1 MYRFL
6 LVALLPLSIALLLT
20 GCKDA
25 TLGPEVTG
33 GIEGVVLDDETEE
46 GLRNVEVTTS
56 PASDVVVTD
65 SEGRFSFAEIEA
77 GDYNLRARKSGYG
90 TRSVSVRVRE
100 NRTSPVTLFLEEED
114 EESNARNLTA
124 EVTNFINRTDSNDDT
139 SVRVEYRVRNTGSG
153 TVPEYEVTFR
163 IEASEGGDRLHQI
176 QGELLREEQSDVG
189 DFVVELDGADAVDVQ
204 VDELWFEE

>member
-1 MYRFL
+1 MYRFSRI
-6 LVALLPLSIALLLT
+6 ALLALSVALLLT
-20 GCKDA
+20 GCKEA

-33 GIEGVVLDDETEE
+33 SIEGVVLDEETEG
-46 GLRNVEVTTS
+46 GLQNVEITTS

-65 SEGRFSFAEIEA
+65 GEGRFVFSEIEA

-114 EESNARNLTA
+114 EDANERNLTA
-124 EVTNFINRTDSNDDT
+124 EVTNFINRTDSNGAT
-139 SVRVEYRVRNTGSG
+139 SVRVEYRVRNTGNG

-176 QGELLREEQSDVG
+176 QGEMLREEQSDVG
-189 DFVVELDGADAVDVQ
+189 DFVTELDGADALEVQ